1 MRSYK
6 LLFAILVLFT
16 FVVFVFDILLG
27 SVNIPISDLFSYFRG
42 GELKPS
48 WLYIINNLRIP
59 KAITAL
65 FVGAG
70 ISICGLQMQTMFR
83 NPLADTSIL
92 GIGNGASLG
101 VALFVM
107 TGSVFSSFI
116 SVNMAHSYWNMI
128 IAAVLGAFFILLV
141 ISYVANWLRDMV
153 ALLVVGVMIGFIIS
167 SIVSVLQFFTD
178 PETLKQYVIWTFGSL
193 SGTTWEQLH
202 VMMPVV
208 GVAILISL
216 FMPKSM
222 NAMLL
227 GDNYAQSVGVN
238 VFKVRIILISLTGI
252 ITGALTAFVG
262 PIAFVGIA
270 VPHVARLLFKTSDN
284 KILLPA
290 TLILGA
296 LLMMVCDIISQLPG
310 TGIVLPIN
318 SVTSVFGAPIV
329 VFIIMKNRKRR
340 MA

>member
-27 SVNIPISDLFSYFRG
+27 SVNIPISDLFSYFTG

-116 SVNMAHSYWNMI
+116 SVNMVHSYWNMI

-167 SIVSVLQFFTD
+167 SIVSVLQFFTN